1 MFRIARQV
9 LSYFNSRIRFKIIFP
24 FALLTL
30 TVAVIGIFLTTRL
43 VSGSLEERF
52 LRQMIAA
59 GSAVADSLGQ
69 RERLHLS
76 ALRGIAFT
84 EGINEAITTGNRA
97 ELQSLLFPLI
107 VNYNVDRVDIIDAE
121 GRHLIEIHRP
131 PGTDSVEDYITS
143 SGADVSSWPGRPVI
157 QKVLYGVVEGQNDK
171 YPLLVRQEGHYLF
184 STVGPVKV
192 ADQVVGAVLVSSYS
206 DDLVTALAQSTFA
219 DVTLYDLNGHLV
231 STTLH
236 GSTADLQRLNI
247 SESEARSLLAVEGS
261 SSLHQYLTLAGRDY
275 NLLVGIFKA
284 KGEPLGFYSVAL
296 EPTFITSYL
305 ETTRWQMT
313 AIFAVTLFL
322 VFGIGYTTANAIT
335 GRLQHLM
342 ENAMAVASGDF
353 SRRTHISSSDEI
365 GSLARSLDN
374 MTDSLSTYTSALQHR
389 IDELMALY
397 ESSTAVNVQS
407 GLDLDQV
414 VEAVTISVQRVI
426 KGVDEVIVHLVD
438 KSGRVLVPQGTP
450 LTGYRLP
457 NLAYDENSNLRHLLA
472 TNKPQPVWTG
482 MIDSYSLNGLLNPN
496 GAEEVFVVPLVAG
509 QDVVGMLTIV
519 PDIDYPPE
527 SWLGQDDELLL
538 GTLANQAAI
547 AIKNAQLFEVT
558 QQAYE
563 ELRQLDDLKTQ
574 FINIAAHELRTP
586 LGAMMGYA
594 SFVEKR
600 VPPKLVGSVRFL
612 VASTVRMRTMVDAM
626 LTIQRL
632 DAGTAFLRRTLIDVR
647 EVIKK
652 SVADFLPM
660 AELEGHTISVNLP
673 EKLPQVQADA
683 EKISL
688 VLSNLLSNAIKFTPG
703 KGCIE
708 ITAHDYLKGVLI
720 AVRDTGVGIPL
731 ADQEQI
737 FERFYQARAQHIAG
751 HGGMGLG
758 LTIVKQLVELHEGQV
773 WLESEPGKGSTFSF
787 TIPYDISS
795 SDDQDPTTIETSADR
810 QLQNNETLLE
820 LSRTTG
826 VSIG

>member
-1 MFRIARQV
+1 MFRITRRF
-9 LSYFNSRIRFKIIFP
+9 LGYFNSRIRFKIILP

-43 VSGSLEERF
+43 VAGSLEERF
-52 LRQMIAA
+52 LRQLIAA

-76 ALRGIAFT
+76 ALRAIAFT
-84 EGINEAITTGNRA
+84 EGINEAIITGNRA

-107 VNYNVDRVDIIDAE
+107 VNYGVDRVDIIDAQ

-131 PGTDSVEDYITS
+131 PGTETVEDYITS
-143 SGADVSSWPGRPVI
+143 SGAEVSEWPGMPVI
-157 QKVLYGVVEGQNDK
+157 QNVLYGVVEGQNDK
-171 YPLLVRQEGHYLF
+171 YPLLVKQEGHYFF
-184 STVGPVKV
+184 STVGPVKQV
-192 ADQVVGAVLVSSYS
+192 DQVVGAVLVSSYS
-206 DDLVTALAQSTFA
+206 DDLAKVLAQSTFA
-219 DVTLYDLNGHLV
+219 DVTLYDLNGNLV

-236 GSTADLQRLNI
+236 GSNTDLQKLTI
-247 SESEARSLLAVEGS
+247 SANDVRSLLAVEGS
-261 SSLHQYLTLAGRDY
+261 SSLHQEITLSGREY
-275 NLLVGIFKA
+275 NLLVGIVEA
-284 KGEPLGFYSVAL
+284 NGVPLGFYSVAL
-296 EPTFITSYL
+296 EPTFISSYL

-322 VFGIGYTTANAIT
+322 VFGIGYATANTIT
-335 GRLQHLM
+335 GRLRHLM
-342 ENAMAVASGDF
+342 ENAMAVAGGDF

-414 VEAVTISVQRVI
+414 VEAITTSVQRVI
-426 KGVDEVIVHLVD
+426 EGVDEVVVHLVD
-438 KSGRVLVPQGTP
+438 KSGQVLVPQGMP
-450 LTGYRLP
+450 SIDYQFP
-457 NLAYDENSNLRHLLA
+457 NLAYDEKSGLRPLLA
-472 TNKPQPVWTG
+472 TTRPQPIWLGTLEG
-482 MIDSYSLNGLLNPN
+482 YSLNGRLSRN
-496 GAEEVFVVPLVAG
+496 GTEEVFIVPLVAG
-509 QDVVGMLTIV
+509 QDIVGMLTII
-519 PDIDYPPE
+519 PDIDSPPD
-527 SWLGQDDELLL
+527 SWLDQDDELLL

-632 DAGTAFLRRTLIDVR
+632 DAGTAFLRRTSIDIR

-660 AELEGHTISVNLP
+660 AELEGHTITVNLP
-673 EKLPQVQADA
+673 ENLPRVQADA
-683 EKISL
+683 EKVSL
-688 VLSNLLSNAIKFTPG
+688 VLSNLLSNAIKFTAE

-708 ITAHDYLKGVLI
+708 VVVQDYLKGVLVTI
-720 AVRDTGVGIPL
+720 QDNGVGIPL

-773 WLESEPGKGSTFSF
+773 WLESEPGKGSTFFF
-787 TIPYDISS
+787 TIPYDSS
-795 SDDQDPTTIETSADR
+795 SSEDQDDSTVETAAEIRS
-810 QLQNNETLLE
+810 QNKETLLE
-820 LSRTTG
+820 FS
-826 VSIG
+826 

>member
-1 MFRIARQV
+1 M
-9 LSYFNSRIRFKIIFP
+9 
-24 FALLTL
+24 LTL

-43 VSGSLEERF
+43 VAGSLEERF
-52 LRQMIAA
+52 LRQLIAA

-76 ALRGIAFT
+76 ALRAIAFT

-107 VNYNVDRVDIIDAE
+107 VNYGVDRVDIIDAE

-131 PGTDSVEDYITS
+131 PGTDTVEDYITS
-143 SGADVSSWPGRPVI
+143 SGADVNNWPGMPVI
-157 QKVLYGVVEGQNDK
+157 QNVLNGIVEGQNDK

-184 STVGPVKV
+184 STVGPVKQ

-206 DDLVTALAQSTFA
+206 EDLVNALAESTFA
-219 DVTLYDLNGHLV
+219 DVTLYDLDGNLV
-231 STTLH
+231 STTLR
-236 GSTADLQRLNI
+236 GSGTDQQKLTI
-247 SESEARSLLAVEGS
+247 SESDTRSLLAVEGS
-261 SSLHQYLTLAGRDY
+261 SSLQQKITLAGREY
-275 NLLVGIFKA
+275 NLLVGIFQA

-313 AIFAVTLFL
+313 GIFAVTLFL
-322 VFGIGYTTANAIT
+322 VFGIGYITANAIT

-342 ENAMAVASGDF
+342 ENALAVASGDF
-353 SRRTHISSSDEI
+353 SRRTHVSSSDEI

-374 MTDSLSTYTSALQHR
+374 MTDSLSKYTSALQHR
-389 IDELMALY
+389 INELMALY

-414 VEAVTISVQRVI
+414 VEAITTSVQRVI
-426 KGVDEVIVHLVD
+426 KGVDEAVVHLVD
-438 KSGRVLVPQGTP
+438 KNGQVLVPQGAS
-450 LTGYRLP
+450 LTGHRFP
-457 NLAYDENSNLRHLLA
+457 ELAYHDNSNLRALLA
-472 TNKPQPVWTG
+472 TNKPQPAW
-482 MIDSYSLNGLLNPN
+482 ISALESHSLNGRLSRN
-496 GAEEVFVVPLVAG
+496 GTEEVFIVPLVAG
-509 QDVVGMLTIV
+509 QDIVGMLTII
-519 PDIDYPPE
+519 PDVDSPPD
-527 SWLGQDDELLL
+527 SWLDQDDELLL

-563 ELRQLDDLKTQ
+563 ELRQLDVLKTQ

-632 DAGTAFLRRTLIDVR
+632 DAGTAFLRRTSIDIR
-647 EVIKK
+647 EVVKK

-673 EKLPQVQADA
+673 EKLPRVQADA

-688 VLSNLLSNAIKFTPG
+688 VMSNLLSNAIKFTAE

-708 ITAHDYLKGVLI
+708 VTVQNYLKGVLI
-720 AVRDTGVGIPL
+720 TVQDTGVGIPL

-773 WLESEPGKGSTFSF
+773 WLESEPGKGSTFFF
-787 TIPYDISS
+787 TIPYDVSS
-795 SDDQDPTTIETSADR
+795 SEDQADSTIETTANVR
-810 QLQNNETLLE
+810 PENKEALLE
-820 LSRTTG
+820 LS
-826 VSIG
+826 